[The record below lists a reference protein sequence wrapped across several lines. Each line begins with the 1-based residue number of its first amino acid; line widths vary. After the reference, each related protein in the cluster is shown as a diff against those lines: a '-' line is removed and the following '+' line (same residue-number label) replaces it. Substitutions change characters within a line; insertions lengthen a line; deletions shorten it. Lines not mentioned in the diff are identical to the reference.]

1 MWHIIS
7 EYIYIDNYNKSVIIK
22 YALMK
27 VDNIKNNLSPVLI
40 RDTREELLVAIEKQY
55 DISLLD
61 TKKAQV
67 EQKISP
73 EVLEVLKEEVKKSPK
88 TREKTIE

>member
-88 TREKTIE
+88 TKEKTIE